1 MEARL
6 SKEYLSAV
14 GQAVFVTLLWSSSWV
29 IIKFGLTEIP
39 PLIFAGLRYII
50 GAIVLVVLIL
60 KDKNS
65 RTWLSY
71 QSRRWWVNMAV
82 YGIVFITITQGTQFL
97 ALSLLPAITVSFVLN
112 LTIFVVIILSI
123 GLLSERPSR
132 FEIFFFVVVLIGV
145 IIYFTPVDFSSAT
158 LFGLFIVTVELFA
171 NSLATIQGRSINRSG
186 NPALLVTGVSMSI
199 GALGL
204 LGWGFLVEDFSQ
216 ILNFSPIAIF
226 YIVWLGIVNT
236 ALAFTLWNGSMRHLR
251 AMDSTLINSTMLPQT
266 VVLAIIFLQE
276 WPRDFEWIGLILLI
290 ISVVAI
296 QLYQVVKLDTSESTT
311 V

>member
-14 GQAVFVTLLWSSSWV
+14 GQAVLVTLLWSSSWV

-39 PLIFAGLRYII
+39 PLIFAGLRYVI
-50 GAIVLVVLIL
+50 GAIILIILIL

-65 RTWLSY
+65 RKWLSY
-71 QSRRWWVNMAV
+71 QSRRWWGNITI
-82 YGIVFITITQGTQFL
+82 YGLVFITITQGTQFL

-123 GLLSERPSR
+123 ILLSESPSK

-145 IIYFTPVDFSSAT
+145 LIYFTPVDFSTAT
-158 LFGLFIVTVELFA
+158 LFGLFIVVVELLA
-171 NSLATIQGRSINRSG
+171 NSIATIQGRSINRSG
-186 NPALLVTGVSMSI
+186 NPTLLVTGVSMTI
-199 GALGL
+199 GAFGL
-204 LGWGFLVEDFSQ
+204 LGWGFLTEDFTL

-236 ALAFTLWNGSMRHLR
+236 ALAFTLWNSSMRHLR

-276 WPRDFEWIGLILLI
+276 WPRDFEWIGLILLV

-296 QLYQVVKLDTSESTT
+296 QLYQIVKMDTSERTMA
-311 V
+311 